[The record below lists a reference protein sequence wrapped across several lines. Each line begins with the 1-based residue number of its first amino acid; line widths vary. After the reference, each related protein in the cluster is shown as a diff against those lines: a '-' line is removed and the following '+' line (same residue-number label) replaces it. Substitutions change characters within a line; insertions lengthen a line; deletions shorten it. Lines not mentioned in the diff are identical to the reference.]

1 MQLTQFFVHLCRHLE
16 DAFGNGKCRNVISV
30 IMTKSRSIST
40 VEGSGRSA
48 PKSLLLHQQKAM
60 DEATN
65 VVTNMKVGTGK
76 KTLV

>member
-1 MQLTQFFVHLCRHLE
+1 MKSYFGSIFVYL
-16 DAFGNGKCRNVISV
+16 A
-30 IMTKSRSIST
+30 RSSKP
-40 VEGSGRSA
+40 SRSA